1 MTQIVKDRL
10 FTNWH
15 MMRWVA
21 LAAGLFFLVQ
31 ALRFQDLVS
40 GLIGGFF
47 LFQAVTNTGCLC
59 GNCTVP
65 VQTSESSDNKIREVE
80 FTEIKEN

>member
-1 MTQIVKDRL
+1 MPQTVKDRL

-65 VQTSESSDNKIREVE
+65 VQSSESSDTKIREVE